1 MLLLNLGTEWDLKHI
16 DPSAVLLPC
25 QIFTWISDNL
35 LDRKN
40 AYRVL
45 SGLKSLTTF
54 LQPLLREL
62 GQQTH
67 RDDGILQRFLLP
79 IQKHTAIHV

>member
-1 MLLLNLGTEWDLKHI
+1 MLLLNLGTERDLKHI
-16 DPSAVLLPC
+16 DPSSVLLLC
-25 QIFTWISDNL
+25 QILTWIFDIL

-45 SGLKSLTTF
+45 SSVKSLTTF
-54 LQPLLREL
+54 LQHLLREL

-67 RDDGILQRFLLP
+67 RDDGVL
-79 IQKHTAIHV
+79 

>member
-16 DPSAVLLPC
+16 DPSSVLLLF
-25 QIFTWISDNL
+25 QILTWISDIL

-54 LQPLLREL
+54 LQTLLREL

-67 RDDGILQRFLLP
+67 RDDGVL
-79 IQKHTAIHV
+79 